1 MGDKIAAD
9 GGKTQVPRGEQ
20 ETQGNYTDGQ
30 WLDEPG
36 GEGAIAG
43 SEPVGIYR
51 ADSQGR
57 DSGRRPRPVTHG
69 KTLAFLIQSLADQI
83 RESQEAQARES
94 ARQVRLEQQ
103 LQQLQAALDAWRAS
117 VADAGEDSTDVVDA

>member
-1 MGDKIAAD
+1 MGDKIATD
-9 GGKTQVPRGEQ
+9 GGQTQVPRGEQ
-20 ETQGNYTDGQ
+20 ETQGNHNDGQ
-30 WLDEPG
+30 RLDRPG
-36 GEGAIAG
+36 GESAIAG

-51 ADSQGR
+51 ADSEGR
-57 DSGRRPRPVTHG
+57 NLGRRPRPITHG

-103 LQQLQAALDAWRAS
+103 LLQLQAALDAWRAS
-117 VADAGEDSTDVVDA
+117 VADVGEDSTDVVDA

>member
-20 ETQGNYTDGQ
+20 KTQGNYNDGQ
-30 WLDEPG
+30 RLDGLG
-36 GEGAIAG
+36 GESAIAG
-43 SEPVGIYR
+43 SEPVGIHR

-83 RESQEAQARES
+83 RESQDAQAREA
-94 ARQVRLEQQ
+94 ARQARLEQQ
-103 LQQLQAALDAWRAS
+103 LQQLQAALESWRAS
-117 VADAGEDSTDVVDA
+117 VADVGEDSPNA